1 MTLDKAL
8 EALKAAVALAAGALL
23 IVIFVQGGSHSYP
36 PGRLA
41 PGEPIQST
49 TVPRTWDKNGYTLT
63 SLARY
68 RIDAL
73 VMSTERYWFDGG
85 ADLSPVDFA
94 VGWGPMSDPA
104 ILRKLSVSQGGRW
117 FNYRVSG
124 AWPLPKEEIDAHCA
138 NMHMIPADVRIE
150 RQLKSIHPA
159 DVVSLS
165 GYLVEARSPK
175 GFKWR
180 SSLTRR
186 DTGSGACELMW
197 VEEVA
202 STP

>member
-1 MTLDKAL
+1 MTLDKIL
-8 EALKAAVALAAGALL
+8 GALKAALAVAASVLL
-23 IVIFVQGGSHSYP
+23 VVLFVQSGSHSYP

-41 PGEPIQST
+41 PAEPIQST
-49 TVPRTWDKNGYTLT
+49 TVPRTWEKNGYSLT

-94 VGWGPMSDPA
+94 VAWGPMSDPA
-104 ILRKLSVSQGGRW
+104 ILGKLRVSQGGRW
-117 FNYRVSG
+117 FNYRVRD
-124 AWPLPKEEIDAHCA
+124 AWPLPKEEIDLHCA
-138 NMHMIPADVRIE
+138 NMHMIPADGRIE
-150 RQLKSIHPA
+150 RQLKSVHPA

-165 GYLVEARSPK
+165 GYLVEARGPK

-180 SSLTRR
+180 SSLTRT

-197 VEEVA
+197 VEEV
-202 STP
+202 SRNP